1 MSFLNQAPKFKD
13 CYNSAPGDACQGE
26 WNVPLLDLTFQQLSM
41 KNRSADYIRVACPR
55 HLRFAAAAIAILV
68 VLVANS
74 VSLKAQPETPDTTDA
89 LHQFLLRNIGFVV
102 NTADL
107 EYAPTVTADGRTLY
121 FVSDRPGNGAVGGH
135 DFWYTT
141 KAERLDTV
149 FAPPVNLGAPI
160 NTERNEGVAS
170 IAADGQTIFFT
181 GCNRPDGL
189 GDCDLYEAELEGTE
203 WKNVRNVSE
212 INSPYWDSQPSISSD
227 GKTLYF
233 VSNRPG
239 AMGGDDDADIYI
251 TTLGGD
257 GRWTAPRNL
266 GAPINTSEK
275 EDSPF
280 IIAGSGALYFSS
292 AGHGGEGGLDF
303 FVAKRQADGTWGEPE
318 NLGEPYNTSQDER
331 FITLPAAGDII
342 YFSSER
348 RDMPNAGKLDIFMG
362 ILPPR
367 VVNILVAGRVYDQCT
382 QGNLPADLYFVD
394 AATGDTVNVSKTNS
408 TTGEYSFVIPSTVA
422 RRLTVSGSSPGYPTI
437 SNSIDIPAVKKY
449 TEIRKDFPLGEQ
461 PVLNAIYEIADY
473 VKSLPASAPAKYR
486 DFRGL
491 LIEENLVKELYPLLT
506 YVFFDSG
513 SSQIPDRYIRFT
525 DPSQTEGFSDTT
537 IPGGT
542 LEKYYHMLNVVGYRM
557 RQHPETKIEIVGC
570 NSEQAALGETK
581 DVSEKR
587 GTVVYDY
594 LTSIW
599 KIDPSRIKMLPP
611 RGFPETKSNPN
622 DPLGIIEN
630 RRAEIRSS
638 DWEVV
643 KPIINKDLRRYPQ
656 PETMFFTM
664 KNGINDGLVARRA
677 IEIKRNGKLWNV
689 ISNVGTT
696 DPQSKPYNWGKNG
709 DADSIP
715 NDEAPF
721 VCQLIVYSADGK
733 ECRSPEITIPV
744 EIVTN
749 EEKRREALVDKTI
762 DRYSLVLFK
771 FNSPEAGPL
780 NDRILREYVYADI
793 HQGAQIEV
801 VGHTDVVGLEDV
813 NKKLSD
819 ARSNTVTSGLRKN
832 VRNGVI
838 QSLQGQ
844 GVGEDSPLYN
854 NELPEGRFYNRTV
867 QVTIVTP
874 TQAGP

>member
-1 MSFLNQAPKFKD
+1 
-13 CYNSAPGDACQGE
+13 
-26 WNVPLLDLTFQQLSM
+26 M
-41 KNRSADYIRVACPR
+41 KNRSTHSIRVACPWS
-55 HLRFAAAAIAILV
+55 LRFATAVIATLIAF
-68 VLVANS
+68 VAS
-74 VSLKAQPETPDTTDA
+74 SRTLQAQPENPTDTN
-89 LHQFLLRNIGFVV
+89 LRQFKIRNIGFVV
-102 NTADL
+102 NTGDL
-107 EYAPTVTADGRTLY
+107 EYAPTITADGRTLY
-121 FVSDRPGNGAVGGH
+121 FVSNRPGGVGGH
-135 DFWYTT
+135 DFWITT
-141 KAERLDTV
+141 KTERLDTI
-149 FAPPVNLGAPI
+149 FTPPTNLGRPVN
-160 NTERNEGVAS
+160 TELNEGVAS

-189 GDCDLYEAELEGTE
+189 GDCDLYEAELDGTE

-251 TTLGGD
+251 TTLQGD
-257 GRWTAPRNL
+257 GRWSAPRNL

-303 FVAKRQADGTWGEPE
+303 FVTKRQADGTWGKPE
-318 NLGEPYNTSQDER
+318 NLGEPYNTGKDER
-331 FITLPAAGDII
+331 FITLPAAGDIV

-348 RDMPNAGKLDIFMG
+348 RDLPNAGKLDIFMG
-362 ILPPR
+362 LLPPR
-367 VVNILVAGRVYDQCT
+367 VVNILVTGRVYDQCT
-382 QGNLPADLYFVD
+382 QGNLPADLFFVD
-394 AATGDTVNVSKTNS
+394 SETGDTVNVSKTNS
-408 TTGEYSFVIPSTVA
+408 ATGEYSFVMTAPKKAA
-422 RRLTVSGSSPGYPTI
+422 RLKVTGSSAGYPPI
-437 SNSIDIPAVKKY
+437 NESIDIPETKKY
-449 TEIRKDFPLGEQ
+449 IEIRKDFPLGEQ
-461 PVLNAIYEIADY
+461 PVLTATYDISDY
-473 VKSLPASAPAKYR
+473 VKSLPPSAPAKYR

-513 SSQIPDRYIRFT
+513 SATIPDRYIRFT
-525 DPSQTEGFSDTT
+525 DPSQTEGFTDTT

-542 LEKYYHMLNVVGYRM
+542 LEKYYHMLNVVGFRM
-557 RQHPETKIEIVGC
+557 RSNPSTKIEIVGC
-570 NSEQAALGETK
+570 NSEQPAIGEVK
-581 DVSEKR
+581 EVSEKR
-587 GTVVYDY
+587 GQIVYDY

-599 KIDPSRIKMLPP
+599 RIDPSRIKMLPP
-611 RGFPETKSNPN
+611 RGYPETRSNPN
-622 DPLGIIEN
+622 DPLGIVEN
-630 RRAEIRSS
+630 RRAEIRSA

-643 KPIINKDLRRYPQ
+643 KPIVNKDLRRYPQ
-656 PETMFFTM
+656 PETMFFGM
-664 KNGINDGLVARRA
+664 RNGINDGLVARRA
-677 IEIKRNGKLWNV
+677 IEIKRNGKMWHV
-689 ISNVGTT
+689 MTDIGTT
-696 DPQSKPYNWGKNG
+696 DPQSKPYNWGKGG
-709 DADSIP
+709 DEDSIP
-715 NDEAPF
+715 NDESPF
-721 VCQLIVYSADGK
+721 VCQLVVYSADGK
-733 ECRSPEITIPV
+733 ECRSKEVPIPV

-780 NDRILREYVYADI
+780 NDRILREYVYSDI
-793 HQGAQIEV
+793 RQGAQIEV

-819 ARSNTVTSGLRKN
+819 ARSNTVTTGIRKN
-832 VRNGVI
+832 VRSGVY
-838 QSLQGQ
+838 STLDGK

-874 TQAGP
+874 TSSNP